1 MCGLAGYWSPA
12 GFAGEQSRAVL
23 REMTHQIHSRG
34 PDSEGAW
41 LDREAGVA
49 LGHRRLSILELSPA
63 GAQPMISDSQRYVLV
78 FNGEIYNHLAVR
90 AKLPHADPY
99 RGHSDTETLLRA
111 IDAWGFESALQHC
124 AGMFA
129 LACWDRRDRVLIL
142 ARDRMG
148 EKPLYF
154 GWQGRGRNRSL
165 LFGSELKALTCH
177 PAFEREIDQS
187 AVTGYLERLCVTG
200 TQSIWKGIGKVK
212 PGTILR
218 FAEDNPEGKETT
230 FWSVAEAIEHAKE
243 RPINDPSEALEL
255 VHDRLAE
262 AVAGQLLS
270 DVPLGAFLSGGID
283 SSLIVALMQ
292 QASGGRA
299 RTFSIG
305 FEDEAYNEADHAR
318 AVAAHLGTAHTD
330 LIVSA
335 AHTQTVIPRL
345 PRIYDEP
352 FADSS
357 QIPTFLVSEMARE
370 HVTVALSGDGA
381 DELFGGYTRYTNAL
395 AAWDRVSALP
405 RPLRQAGSALARHA
419 GSLLPAGA
427 ARAAA
432 VAGAVNIEDFYA
444 RFTNHNLPQRP
455 HSIGATVSASLSPAE
470 RLMAHDQLGYLP
482 DDILV
487 KVDRAAMAVSLEVR
501 APYLDHRVVEA
512 SWRIDSSI
520 KRHGANGFITGKWP
534 LRQLLDRY
542 VPRTLTERPKH
553 GFGIPVGA
561 WLRGPLRH
569 WADDLL
575 DPARIARAGLVSP
588 RFVTEVWNAH
598 RTGAADNTEAVWA
611 LVMLSAW
618 HAEHATT
625 RRLPLTDR

>member
-1 MCGLAGYWSPA
+1 MCGLAGFWSPA
-12 GFAGEQSRAVL
+12 GFGGEKSHALL
-23 REMTHQIHSRG
+23 RGMTDRIQSRG

-41 LDREAGVA
+41 LDPAAGIA
-49 LGHRRLSILELSPA
+49 LGHRRLSILELSSA
-63 GAQPMISDSQRYVLV
+63 GAQPMISDTQRYVLV

-90 AKLPHADPY
+90 AELPQGAPY

-111 IDAWGFESALQHC
+111 IDAWGFEGALQRC

-129 LACWDRRDRVLIL
+129 LACWDRQDRALIL

-154 GWQGRGRNRSL
+154 GWQGSGASRSL
-165 LFGSELKALTCH
+165 LFGSELKALVCH
-177 PAFEREIDQS
+177 PAFEREIDRA
-187 AVTGYLERLCVTG
+187 AVTGYLERLCVAG
-200 TQSIWKGIGKVK
+200 TRSIWKGIAKVR
-212 PGTILR
+212 PGTIIR
-218 FAEDNPEGKETT
+218 FSTDCPDGRENP
-230 FWSVAEAIEHAKE
+230 FWSVAEAIAKGKAQ
-243 RPINDPSEALEL
+243 PVDDAGEALEL
-255 VHDRLAE
+255 IHERLAE

-305 FEDEAYNEADHAR
+305 FEDESYNEADHAR

-335 AHTQTVIPRL
+335 AHTQEVIPRL
-345 PRIYDEP
+345 PHIYDEP

-357 QIPTFLVSEMARE
+357 QIPTFLVSEMAHE

-381 DELFGGYTRYTNAL
+381 DELFGGYTRYTKAL
-395 AAWDRVSALP
+395 AAWDRLSALP
-405 RPLRQAGSALARHA
+405 RPLRQAGSAMARQV
-419 GSLLPAGA
+419 GSLIPARA

-432 VAGAVNIEDFYA
+432 VAGAADLEDFYA

-455 HSIGATVSASLSPAE
+455 RRAGAIGHAALSHAE
-470 RLMAHDQLGYLP
+470 QLIAQDQVGYLP

-512 SWRIDSSI
+512 SWRIDSAI
-520 KRHGANGFITGKWP
+520 KRRRENGAVTGKWP

-542 VPRTLTERPKH
+542 VPRALTERPKH

-561 WLRGPLRH
+561 WLRGPLRE

-575 DPARIARAGLVSP
+575 DPSRIARAGLVSP
-588 RFVTEVWNAH
+588 RFVTHAWRAH
-598 RTGAADNTEAVWA
+598 RDGVADKTETVWA

-618 HAEHATT
+618 HAEHGAT
-625 RRLPLTDR
+625 